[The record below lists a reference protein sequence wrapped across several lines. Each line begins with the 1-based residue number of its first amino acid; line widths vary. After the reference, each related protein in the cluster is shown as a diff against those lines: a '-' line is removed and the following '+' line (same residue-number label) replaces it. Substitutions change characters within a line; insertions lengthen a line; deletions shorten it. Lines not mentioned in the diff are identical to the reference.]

1 MIESIPL
8 PSSANDL
15 CWSPDGRHVAVV
27 CERSTL
33 VIDAVDG
40 TTRAYK
46 GGGSVIAW
54 GAGGILV
61 ASHAGARKIGPRV
74 KGEVSIAYGRGDQ
87 VEVFGGDGK
96 LLATHPIATWRA
108 AVSGT
113 ALAVGRDDGLAIH
126 DAHTG
131 AVRWFHATGGVHSV
145 ALSPDG
151 TRVLATTVTGAWE
164 GPCEGPLVWQ
174 PEAGEPTHAGV
185 HFTIGRAIFAED
197 RSGPIARV
205 SRSGLRKAS
214 ISGARVA
221 LLFQME
227 LQLAALDTI
236 GNERVVG
243 PRGDI
248 VELAIDGARDL
259 VAASDDEG
267 QVCVWR
273 ASDRALLATF
283 AVDGKPPIAFAADGT
298 LLVASGGIQRW
309 DAAAGKRLVAV
320 PLPGVHH
327 IEGLRVRGDHVLVRG
342 HDRVALLDAH
352 LQTRAI
358 LGPWDDTRVEAAD
371 VGRDGRVYIARDRE
385 PLLVFAPDGRLECE
399 LPAARNVAV
408 SDRAIAVVNDDGGEM
423 IVDGV
428 HEPMERFYR
437 AVGLG
442 DAILWVDGSELGV
455 RAPGEPRLHMT
466 YADSI
471 GAIAAEGD
479 RLYTA
484 GREKWIAERTLV
496 DGSLR
501 HVLGS
506 GAGGKVVGLAFSPG
520 DQLAVGEM
528 EGRLHVWSLG
538 GAPRRIG
545 LLDGTTLQPAG
556 TIRERGHVG
565 SIDSIAFTAAL
576 TACGN
581 AAMIWDGSLAAIGT
595 TEPRTFESHI
605 SRVSRDG
612 SRFLYVPSWP
622 GDDTIVYDA
631 SGVELSRATGADSGA
646 ERSETYTDLSDDGRL
661 VLLATSMERSS
672 QLTVRSDRGVQ
683 LGTLRIAGKVIET
696 AFDNRARVIGWV
708 EAGPWFRWDVAA
720 QRVERWCDAPTV
732 AAQHVSRGG
741 GRLALW
747 GGSGPIVIVDE
758 ADAARVAVLPQLGT
772 TTTAV
777 ALSDDGRRIAIGD
790 WSGAV
795 RVFALDPPALIAT
808 ISGTTDGGWFA
819 TSAAGFTHQ
828 PGDAVT
834 RDWSAS

>member
-1 MIESIPL
+1 MIEAIPL
-8 PSSANDL
+8 PASANDL
-15 CWSPDGRHVAVV
+15 CWSPDGTQVAVV

-33 VIDAVDG
+33 VIDGRDG
-40 TTRAYK
+40 TTRTYK
-46 GGGSVIAW
+46 GGGSEIAW

-61 ASHAGARKIGPRV
+61 ASHAGARKIGPRG
-74 KGEVSIAYGRGDQ
+74 KGDMSIACARGDH

-96 LLATHPIATWRA
+96 LLATHRIATWHA
-108 AVSGT
+108 AVSGSM
-113 ALAVGRDDGLAIH
+113 LAVGRDDGLAIH
-126 DAHTG
+126 DAQTG
-131 AVRWFHATGGVHSV
+131 AARWFHATGGVHSV
-145 ALSPDG
+145 TLSPDG
-151 TRVLATTVTGAWE
+151 TRVLATIDDGAWE
-164 GPCEGPLVWQ
+164 GPCEGPLAWQ
-174 PEAGEPTHAGV
+174 PESGEPMHAGA
-185 HFTIGRAIFAED
+185 HFAIGRAIFATGGSE
-197 RSGPIARV
+197 PIARV
-205 SRSGLRKAS
+205 SRRELRKAS
-214 ISGARVA
+214 LSGTRVA

-227 LQLAALDTI
+227 LQLALLDTI
-236 GNERVVG
+236 GDERVVG
-243 PRGDI
+243 ATGAI
-248 VELAIDGARDL
+248 VDLAVDRVRDL

-267 QVCVWR
+267 QICVWR

-283 AVDGKPPIAFAADGT
+283 AVDGKPPIAFATDGT
-298 LLVASGGIQRW
+298 LLVGSGGIQRW
-309 DAAAGKRLVAV
+309 DAAAGKRLEVIQ
-320 PLPGVHH
+320 LPGVHH
-327 IEGLRVRGDHVLVRG
+327 LGGLRVRGEQVLVRG
-342 HDRVALLDAH
+342 HDRVALLDAR
-352 LQTRAI
+352 LALRTMF
-358 LGPWDDTRVEAAD
+358 GPWEDGRVEAAD
-371 VGRDGRVYIARDRE
+371 LGRDGRVYIARNDE
-385 PLLVFAPDGRLECE
+385 PLTIYLPDGQLERE
-399 LPAARNVAV
+399 LAAARNVAV
-408 SDRAIAVVNDDGGEM
+408 ADRAFAVVNDDGGEM

-428 HEPMERFYR
+428 SEPMERFSR

-442 DAILWVDGSELGV
+442 DALLWVDGRELGV

-471 GAIAAEGD
+471 DAIAAEGD

-484 GREKWIAERTLV
+484 GHDKWIAERSLA
-496 DGSLR
+496 DGGLR

-506 GAGGKVVGLAFSPG
+506 GAGGKVVGLAFGPD

-528 EGRLHVWSLG
+528 DGRLHVWSLA

-545 LLDGTTLQPAG
+545 CLDGTTLQPAG

-565 SIDSIAFTAAL
+565 SIDSIAFPAAL

-581 AAMIWDGSLAAIGT
+581 VAMIWDGSLATIGT
-595 TEPRTFESHI
+595 TEPRTFAGHV

-612 SRFLYVPSWP
+612 SRFLYVPSWS

-631 SGVELSRATGADSGA
+631 TGAELSRASLADSGA
-646 ERSETYTDLSDDGRL
+646 ERSETYADLSDDGRC

-672 QLTVRSDRGVQ
+672 QLTVRTDLGAQ
-683 LGTLRIAGKVIET
+683 LGTLRIAGRCVET
-696 AFDNRARVIGWV
+696 TFDNRARVIGWV

-732 AAQHVSRGG
+732 SAQHIARGG

-747 GGSGPIVIVDE
+747 GGCGPIVVVDE
-758 ADAARVAVLPQLGT
+758 AGARVAVLPQLGT

-795 RVFALDPPALIAT
+795 RVFALEPPALIAT

-819 TSAAGFTHQ
+819 TSAAGFRHQ